1 MVTKPTLRQQENLR
15 LTMQEPIPFLPGL
28 SPVCGKE
35 LCARFDGGRL
45 SSDGGV
51 LLLREIE
58 HGLGLAELLS
68 SCLRDKR
75 DPSSTR
81 HSLADMI
88 RARMFA
94 IACGYEDCDDL
105 DVLRFDPA
113 FKLACGRLSETGDD
127 LMSQPTLS
135 RLENTPSWRELG
147 RMGLS
152 MIDLFCASFETV
164 PERIVLDI
172 DDTAD
177 AVHGGQQL
185 ALFNA
190 HYDDYCFQPIH
201 IFEAATGKPVLSLLR
216 PGKRPSGAEAARIL
230 EHVIRRIRR
239 NWPRVQII
247 VRGDGHYGT
256 GEVMDL
262 LEEQGC
268 GYILG
273 LPTNARLKQIG
284 QPWCENAAVRRA
296 LSGRDKVRRFF
307 QAGYQ
312 AKSWSRERK
321 IIARAEATAK
331 GSDIRFIVT
340 NLPGKAK
347 VLYEKV
353 YCARGRMENMIK
365 SLPPAR
371 SGDHKLYT
379 KSDRTSC
386 HRWEANQFRLYL
398 HTSAYWLLHGLRRAA
413 PRRSRWRTATFETLR
428 RAFLKIAVRV
438 EELKSRVKIALP
450 SAYPYQP
457 DLISVAARVTAQGP

>member
-1 MVTKPTLRQQENLR
+1 MNET
-15 LTMQEPIPFLPGL
+15 IPCLPGL
-28 SPVCGKE
+28 SPVAGKE
-35 LCARFDGGRL
+35 LQARFDGGRL

-51 LLLREIE
+51 LLFPGIE
-58 HGLGLAELLS
+58 RRLGISDLLA
-68 SCLRDKR
+68 SCVSDGR
-75 DPSSTR
+75 DPASTT
-81 HSLADMI
+81 HTYVDMI

-135 RLENTPSWRELG
+135 RLENAPSWRELG

-152 MIDLFCASFETV
+152 MIDLFCTSFKAV

-172 DDTAD
+172 DDTDD

-216 PGKRPSGAEAARIL
+216 PGKRPSGKEAAGIL
-230 EHVIRRIRR
+230 KHVIGRIRR
-239 NWPRVQII
+239 TWPRVEII
-247 VRGDGHYGT
+247 LRGDGHYGT
-256 GEVMDL
+256 PEVMKF
-262 LEEQGC
+262 LEDQGC
-268 GYILG
+268 GYIFG
-273 LPTNARLKQIG
+273 LPGNTRLSKIG
-284 QPWCENAAVRRA
+284 HPWCEDTAVRRV
-296 LSGRDKVRRFF
+296 RTRKDKVRCFF
-307 QAGYQ
+307 QTRYRAG
-312 AKSWSRERK
+312 SWSRERTV
-321 IIARAEATAK
+321 IARVEATSK

-340 NLPGKAK
+340 NLPGRSR

-365 SLPPAR
+365 E
-371 SGDHKLYT
+371 HKLYT
-379 KSDRTSC
+379 RSDRTSC
-386 HRWEANQFRLYL
+386 HRWEANQFRLFL
-398 HTSAYWLLHGLRRAA
+398 HTGAYWLLHQLRQAA
-413 PRRSRWRTATFETLR
+413 PRRSLWRKATFETIR
-428 RAFLKIAVRV
+428 RAFLKIAVRI

-450 SAYPYQP
+450 SAYPYRP
-457 DLISVAARVTAQGP
+457 ALVSMAGRIKAQAP

>member
-1 MVTKPTLRQQENLR
+1 MNES
-15 LTMQEPIPFLPGL
+15 IPFLPGL
-28 SPVCGKE
+28 SPVAGKE

-51 LLLREIE
+51 LLLRGIE
-58 HGLGLAELLS
+58 LGLGLADLLA
-68 SCLRDKR
+68 SCMADER

-81 HSLADMI
+81 HSQSDMI

-105 DVLRFDPA
+105 DSLRSDPA
-113 FKLACGRLSETGDD
+113 FKLACGRLSESGNE

-135 RLENTPSWRELG
+135 RLENAPSWRELA
-147 RMGLS
+147 RMGLCL
-152 MIDLFCASFETV
+152 IDLFCDSFRSV
-164 PERIVLDI
+164 PARIVLDI

-177 AVHGGQQL
+177 RVHGGQQL

-201 IFEAATGKPVLSLLR
+201 IFDAASGKPILSLLR
-216 PGKRPSGAEAARIL
+216 PGKRPSGAEAALIL
-230 EHVIRRIRR
+230 QHVIRRIRHS
-239 NWPRVQII
+239 WPRVQIT

-256 GEVMDL
+256 PEVMDL

-273 LPTNARLKQIG
+273 LPTNARLKLIG
-284 QPWCENAAVRRA
+284 QPWCEDAAVRRA

-307 QAGYQ
+307 QAGYR
-312 AKSWSRERK
+312 AKSWSRERR
-321 IIARAEATAK
+321 IAARVEATSK
-331 GSDIRFIVT
+331 GADIRFIVS
-340 NLPGKAK
+340 NLPGPAK
-347 VLYEKV
+347 VLYEKI

-365 SLPPAR
+365 
-371 SGDHKLYT
+371 DHKLYT

-386 HRWEANQFRLYL
+386 HRWEANQFRLFL
-398 HTSAYWLLHGLRRAA
+398 HTGAYWLLHRLRRAA

-428 RAFLKIAVRV
+428 RTFLKIAVRIA
-438 EELKSRVKIALP
+438 ELKSRIKIALP
-450 SAYPYQP
+450 SAYPHQS
-457 DLISVAARVTAQGP
+457 DFVLIARRITALGP